1 MEKTDTIK
9 GKLLDGFEYSGEKQ
23 FDFVMGKVKT
33 AGALFDAEIESNGVE
48 NTLAFNGALMAG
60 QLISIGICE
69 GPFTIEQIKTLSPS
83 DFGTMRTAQAKL
95 NEVEKESPNSPNQDV
110 QSGD

>member
-1 MEKTDTIK
+1 MTQTGTIK
-9 GKLLDGFEYSGEKQ
+9 GKLLDGFEYKGEKQ
-23 FDFVMGKVKT
+23 FDFEMGRVKT

-60 QLISIGICE
+60 QLISVGTCK

-83 DFGTMRTAQAKL
+83 DFGVMRNAQMKL
-95 NEVEKESPNSPNQDV
+95 SEVEKESPNSLNPDV